1 MPAVVLERADALARP
16 HAVGYRTLTWFDEVP
31 EDLLGE
37 VAALW
42 SRMSTDA
49 PSGGLDQEPETWDA
63 ARVRDYVANSTERYL
78 HVLMTVAQ
86 EVATGAL
93 VAFTVVQVPFGE
105 LAFGFQQDTLV
116 LAEHRG
122 HRLGTL
128 VKVENLRA
136 LARQRPGV
144 ERLLTWNAQENAQ
157 MLAINVGL
165 GFEADGVAAVW
176 QKRLG

>member
-1 MPAVVLERADALARP
+1 
-16 HAVGYRTLTWFDEVP
+16 
-31 EDLLGE
+31 
-37 VAALW
+37 
-42 SRMSTDA
+42 MSTDA